1 MAGRIISVRRDLYAS
16 KAASAITSEVFWVGD
31 AEAISVFARG
41 SPSTTTIQGS
51 NAEGRTSAIGET
63 SWSVLS
69 TILSPSPDMIDIESG
84 FRWFRALRSETT
96 ELVIELQNKV

>member
-1 MAGRIISVRRDLYAS
+1 MGRFVTTRRDLYTS
-16 KAASAITSEVFWVGD
+16 KAASVITSETFWTGD

-41 SPSTTTIQGS
+41 SPSTTTLQGS
-51 NAEGRTSAIGET
+51 NAEGRTATIAEN
-63 SWSVLS
+63 SWSNLS

-96 ELVIELQNKV
+96 ELVIQLQNRV